1 MLFRYPI
8 CFCLLFILM
17 LTGLPACKQAQ
28 NPRFIA
34 ESDTSF
40 SVEIRNI
47 SKKINLEPSNPEL
60 YYKRSNTFFYEQNFK
75 QAQYDIEY
83 ALQLDSINPLYHY
96 VHAKY
101 LMSGDTANAKI
112 AEQSYN
118 KAIQLNPNFFDAT
131 MDLAKL
137 YLAKQD
143 YSKAQALYIK
153 ANKQEVANPGPYFYL
168 GIIAKETGDTS
179 KAILLFEQTLTY
191 DSKHY
196 DATMQLGNYYA
207 QLDNKK
213 ALLFFDRALEI
224 NAFSDE
230 ALYAKGL
237 YLQQHH
243 QYKDAMKLYEAVAR
257 INPSHIFCRY
267 NLGFIHGLFND
278 YSKAISFLDDAITL
292 SPEYA
297 DAYTLRGFMKEQL
310 KNSTG
315 AYNDYKHAVLLD
327 DNQDK
332 AKAGLK
338 RINIT
343 ISMP

>member
-17 LTGLPACKQAQ
+17 VTGLTACKQSA
-28 NPRFIA
+28 NPRFIS
-34 ESDTSF
+34 ETDTTYSI
-40 SVEIRNI
+40 EIRNI
-47 SKKINLEPSNPEL
+47 SKKINLDPINPEL
-60 YYKRSNTFFYEQNFK
+60 YYKRSNTFYFEQDYK
-75 QAQYDIEY
+75 QAEYDIEY

-96 VHAKY
+96 VRAKY
-101 LMSGDTANAKI
+101 LMAGDTANAKL
-112 AEQSYN
+112 AELSYK
-118 KAIQLNPNFFDAT
+118 KALQYKPNFYDAL

-137 YLAKQD
+137 HLAKQD
-143 YSKAQALYIK
+143 YSKAQELYIK
-153 ANKQEVANPGPYFYL
+153 ANKIDVVNPGPYFYL

-179 KAILLFEQTLTY
+179 KAIQLFEKTLTF

-196 DATMQLGNYYA
+196 DATMQIGNYYA
-207 QLDNKK
+207 ALNNDK
-213 ALLFFDRALEI
+213 ALLFFERALEI

-237 YLQQHH
+237 YKQQHH
-243 QYKDAMKLYEAVAR
+243 QYKDALKLYEAVAR

-267 NLGFIHGLFND
+267 NLGFIYGLFED
-278 YSKAISFLDDAITL
+278 YQKAISFLDDAINL

-315 AYNDYKHAVLLD
+315 AYNDYKHALLID
-327 DNQDK
+327 ENQEK